1 MYTDIGA
8 LIAERRREK
17 GMNQAELAGALD
29 KLGFG
34 VTNQAVSKWE
44 KGATLPNA
52 RQFLAICDVLGIED
66 IRGTFS
72 GAGGELLHGLNREGR
87 GRALEYIQLL
97 RESRRY
103 SHEEPRPAKQPQSVR
118 LRTLPLYSLA
128 VSAGTGQ
135 FLDGEDYE
143 MVEVG
148 QEVPEGSNFGVR
160 VAGDSM
166 EPEFHDGQTV
176 WVRQQRSLM
185 TGDIGIF
192 LYDGSAYLKQL
203 VALKDSM
210 ALHSLNPAYADI
222 VISPELPLR
231 VLGKV
236 LR

>member
-1 MYTDIGA
+1 MYENIGQ
-8 LIAERRREK
+8 LLSRRRRELEI
-17 GMNQAELAGALD
+17 NQTELAEAMSLR
-29 KLGFG
+29 GFP

-52 RQFLAICDVLGIED
+52 KQFLALCEILEIDDVRGEFSCGSEGI
-66 IRGTFS
+66 F
-72 GAGGELLHGLNREGR
+72 AGLCREGR
-87 GRALEYIQLL
+87 RLALDYVQLL
-97 RESRRY
+97 RDSGRYANRR
-103 SHEEPRPAKQPQSVR
+103 EEPAYIRS
-118 LRTLPLYSLA
+118 LPLYSLA

-148 QEVPEGSNFGVR
+148 AEVPDGANFGVR

-166 EPEFHDGQTV
+166 EPAFHDGQTV

-185 TGDIGIF
+185 TGEIGIF
-192 LYDGSAYLKQL
+192 LYDGNAYLKQL
-203 VALKDSM
+203 VALENSM

-222 VISPELPLR
+222 VVSPELPLR

-236 LR
+236 VR